1 MWGQDTKTKQNSAK
15 KNSKKN
21 KHSAEM
27 RIDNNHKDI
36 HTNGNH
42 TNDFISAI
50 FYYEHINGFGYIKH
64 FIRTKQ
70 YKQLLVVSWHF
81 Q

>member
-1 MWGQDTKTKQNSAK
+1 
-15 KNSKKN
+15 
-21 KHSAEM
+21 M

-36 HTNGNH
+36 HTNHTNGNH

-50 FYYEHINGFGYIKH
+50 FYYEHINGFRYIKH

-70 YKQLLVVSWHF
+70 YKQLLVVSRQFHEQQIF
-81 Q
+81 ILLEEDDFIR